1 MKRGFFTV
9 LTTILFLQLGNAQTI
24 KTGVL
29 VIGNGSG
36 ALAASIQSSISGAKT
51 VLLLP
56 GEGFEA
62 ALASGNLSSGIEGDL
77 IKRLKPAAKAQINAT
92 IKSWTDTL
100 KNLTIIKNANW
111 IKLKRSGSGWSVQ
124 LSDGRTV
131 KAIAMVNA
139 DRTGKVNAAIP
150 LQNVNKSWHSLTY
163 NNNLYRTSIASGQQ
177 VENTSANL
185 LFLSDLL
192 IPEQDNLVVLNSGIE
207 SIAAGQAAGA
217 VAAYA
222 AFFKTKT
229 SQAPLKEIQGE
240 LMKYQLSLM
249 PFSDIKPTDTNWKS
263 IQFLG
268 LSGFLKADIV
278 NGVANFESD
287 RTVSTAEIKDPI
299 KEFYYKAQIWFD
311 EHIAPE
317 MTIGATLNLVCYVG
331 GKSPKNTEEE
341 IKKNWKSVYKFKTE
355 YDPAR
360 NITRREFAVLVNEY
374 LKPFG
379 VNTDKT
385 GRILR

>member
-1 MKRGFFTV
+1 MKRGFFTA
-9 LTTILFLQLGNAQTI
+9 LITLLFLQLANAQTI

-29 VIGNGSG
+29 VIGNGSS
-36 ALAASIQSSISGAKT
+36 AAAASIQSSISGAKT
-51 VLLLP
+51 VVLLP

-62 ALASGNLSSGIEGDL
+62 TLTSGNLSAGIEADL
-77 IKRLKPAAKAQINAT
+77 FKRLKTEDVTKVNSV

-100 KNLTIIKNANW
+100 KNLTIIKKASW

-124 LSDGRTV
+124 LSDGRTI
-131 KAIAMVNA
+131 KAIALINA
-139 DRTGKVNAAIP
+139 DRTEKVNAAIAVQTAVKP
-150 LQNVNKSWHSLTY
+150 WHLLSY
-163 NNNLYRTSIASGQQ
+163 DNNLYRTSIASGQQ
-177 VENTSANL
+177 AGNTSSNL

-192 IPEQDNLVVLNSGIE
+192 IPEQDNLVLLNSGDE
-207 SIAAGQAAGA
+207 SFAAGQAAGA

-229 SQAPLKEIQGE
+229 SVGPLKEIQGE
-240 LMKYQLSLM
+240 LVKYQLSLM
-249 PFSDIKPTDTNWKS
+249 PFADIKQADTNWKS

-268 LSGFLKADIV
+268 LSGFLKANITK
-278 NGVANFESD
+278 GVANFEPE

-299 KEFYYKAQIWFD
+299 KEYYYKAQIWFD
-311 EHIAPE
+311 EHKEPE

-341 IKKNWKSVYKFKTE
+341 IKKNWKKVYNFKTD
-355 YDPAR
+355 YDPKR

-385 GRILR
+385 GRVQR

>member
-36 ALAASIQSSISGAKT
+36 ALAASIQSSVSSAKT

-56 GEGFEA
+56 GEGFDA
-62 ALASGNLSSGIEGDL
+62 TLASGNLSSGIEADL
-77 IKRLKPAAKAQINAT
+77 IKRLKPADKAQINAS

-111 IKLKRSGSGWSVQ
+111 IKLKKSGSGWSVQ

-131 KAIAMVNA
+131 KAVALVNA
-139 DRTGKVNAAIP
+139 DKTGKVNAAIA
-150 LQNVNKSWHSLTY
+150 LLNTNKSWHPLTY
-163 NNNLYRTSIASGQQ
+163 DNNLYRTSIASG
-177 VENTSANL
+177 EDTGNTSSNQ

-278 NGVANFESD
+278 NGVANFEPD

-311 EHIAPE
+311 EHKEPE

-331 GKSPKNTEEE
+331 GKSPKNTEDE
-341 IKKNWKSVYKFKTE
+341 IKKNWKTVYKFKAE

>member
-9 LTTILFLQLGNAQTI
+9 LATILFLQLGNAQTI

-29 VIGNGSG
+29 VIGSGSG
-36 ALAASIQSSISGAKT
+36 ALAASIQSSVSGAKT

-62 ALASGNLSSGIEGDL
+62 TLASGNLSSGIEADL
-77 IKRLKPAAKAQINAT
+77 IKRLKPADKTEINSA

-131 KAIAMVNA
+131 KAVSLINA
-139 DRTGKVNAAIP
+139 DKTGKVNAAIA
-150 LQNVNKSWHSLTY
+150 LLNTNKSWHPLTY
-163 NNNLYRTSIASGQQ
+163 NNNLYRTSIGSG
-177 VENTSANL
+177 EHTGNTSSNL

-207 SIAAGQAAGA
+207 SIASGQAAGA

-229 SQAPLKEIQGE
+229 SLAPLKEIQGE

-249 PFSDIKPTDTNWKS
+249 PFADIKPTDTNCKS
-263 IQFLG
+263 IQFVG
-268 LSGFLKADIV
+268 LSGFLKADLV
-278 NGVANFESD
+278 NGVANFEPD

-311 EHIAPE
+311 EHKEPE

-331 GKSPKNTEEE
+331 GKSPKNTEDE
-341 IKKNWKSVYKFKTE
+341 IKKNWKTVYKFKSE
-355 YDPAR
+355 YDPTR
-360 NITRREFAVLVNEY
+360 NITRREFAVMVNEY
-374 LKPFG
+374 LKPFR